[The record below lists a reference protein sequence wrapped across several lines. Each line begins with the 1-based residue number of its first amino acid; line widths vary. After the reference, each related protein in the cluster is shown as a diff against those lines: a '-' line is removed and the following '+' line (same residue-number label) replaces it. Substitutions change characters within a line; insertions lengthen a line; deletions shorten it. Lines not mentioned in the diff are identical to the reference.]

1 MGQLSTDKKK
11 ILRKKFQKNYSKI
24 FYLVWKF
31 QKKKILPKNSKILK
45 GGKNKQIFQNEKK
58 TFQIWREHSPA
69 KAKKFHDLDFS
80 KKNHENSF
88 EDSKSSNKQ
97 KLKLTAIRMT
107 CLNKVLLNFGDEQV
121 YLEEFW
127 HYLLQNYISSFFFEV
142 NLRESNTNLKNFN

>member
-1 MGQLSTDKKK
+1 
-11 ILRKKFQKNYSKI
+11 
-24 FYLVWKF
+24 
-31 QKKKILPKNSKILK
+31 
-45 GGKNKQIFQNEKK
+45 
-58 TFQIWREHSPA
+58 
-69 KAKKFHDLDFS
+69 LDFS

-97 KLKLTAIRMT
+97 KLKLAAIRMT